1 MSEEKIDVKKLT
13 VSKALSL
20 FMEGKI
26 PKKDLKDAIDK
37 DDIFKKLSY
46 SELEDLLYR
55 QRRRASDF
63 PKELRIKSDD
73 ILYQYGRN
81 ISAGILMNL
90 ASKGYVSE
98 KDVLKALNKTPVL
111 LALAVVSEKEND
123 KDKSAE
129 KEEKLKDDVK
139 EEPKETATPKLK
151 KIDIKESEEQDV
163 EENITTEPVE
173 QTFTGADVLDKDTVK
188 LFFSADRL
196 IKMFFAR
203 KMTREFTEA
212 YEDAFKDDIAYREKS
227 SKDIIKE
234 LQEIFKDNLQ
244 ALFII
249 VMRLHFR
256 GMVLSQDV
264 QDAIKAEFFTEK
276 TFELCDEYDVL
287 DKEGNVI
294 YSYKRDDKKK
304 KIESITS
311 EVLYIEGV
319 VEDESS
325 IAESEQSI
333 VENEG
338 SIDESEQAILED
350 GETSLDDEAVV
361 NYPILEPIT
370 REELSDAYKDDNV
383 NGNVFGLIFSD
394 EELLEMYKSG
404 KVSIKIFTL
413 INKDKRK
420 EELLKGYSGGY
431 VHLEDIME
439 LYFEYDGISVEV
451 LEDIIKELPQKVSII
466 RFISFDT
473 DLKKIYELYKNRLI
487 DFNILYLL
495 RCQEFITESE
505 YTEIRTLVNKDEF
518 YASIESRVF
527 YTRKPEE
534 ENQLSDK
541 CKVEISDTE
550 RVLLSK
556 VMGISEEEIDNISII
571 YSKFEDGT
579 GSMLDGYHVISDK
592 RDGLVIFGKFDYV
605 SPIYVMRYEEAAYY
619 LRSRDG
625 IDRSYIYDDLLFAE
639 RLENNEQVRIVA
651 HDENMAKTIVEAMCE
666 LSEEAR
672 ERYIDDVQYMQEVLE
687 YIKTIDENY
696 VEKIK
701 EIYNM

>member
-1 MSEEKIDVKKLT
+1 
-13 VSKALSL
+13 
-20 FMEGKI
+20 
-26 PKKDLKDAIDK
+26 
-37 DDIFKKLSY
+37 
-46 SELEDLLYR
+46 
-55 QRRRASDF
+55 
-63 PKELRIKSDD
+63 
-73 ILYQYGRN
+73 
-81 ISAGILMNL
+81 
-90 ASKGYVSE
+90 
-98 KDVLKALNKTPVL
+98 
-111 LALAVVSEKEND
+111 
-123 KDKSAE
+123 
-129 KEEKLKDDVK
+129 
-139 EEPKETATPKLK
+139 
-151 KIDIKESEEQDV
+151 
-163 EENITTEPVE
+163 
-173 QTFTGADVLDKDTVK
+173 
-188 LFFSADRL
+188 
-196 IKMFFAR
+196 
-203 KMTREFTEA
+203 
-212 YEDAFKDDIAYREKS
+212 
-227 SKDIIKE
+227 
-234 LQEIFKDNLQ
+234 
-244 ALFII
+244 
-249 VMRLHFR
+249 
-256 GMVLSQDV
+256 
-264 QDAIKAEFFTEK
+264 
-276 TFELCDEYDVL
+276 
-287 DKEGNVI
+287 
-294 YSYKRDDKKK
+294 
-304 KIESITS
+304 
-311 EVLYIEGV
+311 
-319 VEDESS
+319 
-325 IAESEQSI
+325 
-333 VENEG
+333 
-338 SIDESEQAILED
+338 
-350 GETSLDDEAVV
+350 
-361 NYPILEPIT
+361 
-370 REELSDAYKDDNV
+370 
-383 NGNVFGLIFSD
+383 
-394 EELLEMYKSG
+394 
-404 KVSIKIFTL
+404 
-413 INKDKRK
+413 
-420 EELLKGYSGGY
+420 
-431 VHLEDIME
+431 ME
-439 LYFEYDGISVEV
+439 LYFEHDGISVEV